1 MRVTGYG
8 HPMRVAI
15 NALLLSGRFSGVEK
29 AIWELL
35 RHIGAGSE
43 DEFVALVGND
53 FDERLL
59 NGARVVVERLPVS
72 NRSRLVR
79 IAYEEWLLARRLKG
93 FDLFH
98 APGYVAPKRLPCPL
112 VLTIYDLV
120 ALTHPELAKRSN
132 ALHYRWR
139 LPRSA
144 KAAAR
149 IIVPLECVARQ
160 VVERFGVERER
171 VRVVPL
177 GVDARLKPPSLD
189 ERARV
194 RARHRLAKPYILFVG
209 NIEPKKN
216 LPTLLRAFAALKQ
229 DGLPHELV
237 LAGKRGWK
245 CREVFALPAELGIKA
260 DVRFLGY
267 VEEEDLAGLYGG
279 AELFAFPSLVEG
291 FGLPPLE
298 AMACGTPVVTSD
310 ADALVETTGDAAE
323 HVPALD
329 VHALADAIRRVL
341 CDAALR
347 EQLRGAGLARAAA
360 FTWSRAAE
368 MTRSVYREALECG

>member
-1 MRVTGYG
+1 
-8 HPMRVAI
+8 MRVAI
-15 NALLLSGRFSGVEK
+15 NAVLLSGRFSGVEK

-35 RHIGAGSE
+35 RHIGGGSD
-43 DEFVALVGND
+43 DEFVALVGSD

-59 NGARVVVERLPVS
+59 NGARVGIERLPVT
-72 NRSRLVR
+72 NRSRLLR
-79 IAYEEWLLARRLKG
+79 IVYEERFLARRLKG

-112 VLTIYDLV
+112 VLTVYDLV

-149 IIVPLECVARQ
+149 IIVPLDCVARQ
-160 VVERFGVERER
+160 VVERLGVERER

-177 GVDARLKPPSLD
+177 GVDARLRPPSLD
-189 ERARV
+189 DRARV

-216 LPTLLRAFAALKQ
+216 LPRLLRAFGALKR

-237 LAGKRGWK
+237 IAGKRGW
-245 CREVFALPAELGIKA
+245 RWRDVFALPAELGIESS
-260 DVRFLGY
+260 VRFLGY
-267 VEEEDLAGLYGG
+267 VEEGDLAGLYGG
-279 AELFAFPSLVEG
+279 AELFVFPSLVEG

-310 ADALVETTGDAAE
+310 AEALVESTGDAAE
-323 HVPALD
+323 HAPALD
-329 VHALADAIRRVL
+329 VAALAEAMRRVL
-341 CDAALR
+341 GDAALR
-347 EQLRGAGLARAAA
+347 ERLRAAGFA
-360 FTWSRAAE
+360 RSAQFAWPRAADT
-368 MTRSVYREALECG
+368 TRSVYREALRCG

>member
-1 MRVTGYG
+1 
-8 HPMRVAI
+8 MRVAI

-29 AIWELL
+29 AVHALL
-35 RHIGAGSE
+35 RHIGEGSD
-43 DEFVALVGND
+43 DEFVALVGSD
-53 FDERLL
+53 FDERAL
-59 NGARVVVERLPVS
+59 NGAGVGIERLPVS
-72 NRSRLVR
+72 NRSRLLR
-79 IAYEEWLLARRLKG
+79 IIYEEHFLQRRLRG

-120 ALTHPELAKRSN
+120 ALTHPELARRSN
-132 ALHYRWR
+132 AWHYRWR

-144 KAAAR
+144 RAAAR

-160 VVERFGVERER
+160 VVERLGVERER

-189 ERARV
+189 DRARV
-194 RARHRLAKPYILFVG
+194 RARHHLARPYILFVG
-209 NIEPKKN
+209 NVEPKKN
-216 LPTLLRAFAALKQ
+216 LPTLLRAFAALKR
-229 DGLPHELV
+229 DGQPHEL
-237 LAGKRGWK
+237 LIAGKRGWK
-245 CREVFALPAELGIKA
+245 CRDVFALPAELGIED

-267 VEEEDLAGLYGG
+267 VEEGDLAGLYGG

-310 ADALVETTGDAAE
+310 AEALVETTGDAAE

-329 VHALADAIRRVL
+329 PEALADVMRRVL
-341 CDAALR
+341 GDVALR
-347 EQLRGAGLARAAA
+347 ERLRAAGLARAAQ
-360 FTWSRAAE
+360 FTWPRAAE
-368 MTRSVYREALECG
+368 ATRAAYREALTA

>member
-1 MRVTGYG
+1 MRA
-8 HPMRVAI
+8 AI

-29 AIWELL
+29 AIYALL
-35 RHIGAGSE
+35 RHIGEGVE
-43 DEFVALVGND
+43 DEFVALVGSD
-53 FDERLL
+53 FDERVL
-59 NGARVVVERLPVS
+59 NGARIGIERLPVS
-72 NRSRLVR
+72 NRSRLFR
-79 IAYEEWLLARRLKG
+79 IVYEEHFLRRRLTG

-98 APGYVAPKRLPCPL
+98 APGYVAPKHLPCPL
-112 VLTIYDLV
+112 VLTIYDLI
-120 ALTHPELAKRSN
+120 ALTHPELARRSN
-132 ALHYRWR
+132 AWHYRWR

-144 KAAAR
+144 RAAAR

-160 VVERFGVERER
+160 VVERLGIARER

-189 ERARV
+189 DRARA
-194 RARHRLAKPYILFVG
+194 RARHHLARPYILFVG
-209 NIEPKKN
+209 NVEPKKN
-216 LPTLLRAFAALKQ
+216 LATLLRAFAALKR
-229 DGLPHELV
+229 DRLPHELL

-245 CREVFALPAELGIKA
+245 CREVLRLPAELGIED

-267 VEEEDLAGLYGG
+267 VEEDDLAGLYGG

-310 ADALVETTGDAAE
+310 AEALVESTGDAAE

-329 VHALADAIRRVL
+329 PEALAEAMRRVL
-341 CDAALR
+341 GDAALR
-347 EQLRGAGLARAAA
+347 ERLRGAGFERSAQ
-360 FTWSRAAE
+360 FTWQRTAE
-368 MTRSVYREALECG
+368 MTRAVHREAAGCG

>member
-1 MRVTGYG
+1 
-8 HPMRVAI
+8 MRVAI
-15 NALLLSGRFSGVEK
+15 NAFLLSGRFSGVEK
-29 AIWELL
+29 AIYTLL
-35 RHIGAGSE
+35 RHVGEGSR
-43 DEFVALVGND
+43 DEFVALVGSD

-59 NGARVVVERLPVS
+59 DGLPVGFERLPVS

-79 IAYEEWLLARRLKG
+79 ILYEERWLPRRLEG

-98 APGYVAPKRLPCPL
+98 APGYVAPRKLPCPA

-120 ALTHPELAKRSN
+120 ALRHPELARRTN

-160 VVERFGVERER
+160 VVDHLGVERER

-177 GVDARLKPPSLD
+177 GVEAGLQPPSQ
-189 ERARV
+189 EARGRART
-194 RARHRLAKPYILFVG
+194 RYHLDHPFILFVG
-209 NIEPKKN
+209 NVEPKKN
-216 LPTLLRAFAALKQ
+216 LPTLLRAFAALKR

-237 LAGKRGWK
+237 IAGKRGWK
-245 CREVFALPAELGIKA
+245 CRAVFRLPRELGIEA
-260 DVRFLGY
+260 SVRFLGY
-267 VEEEDLAGLYGG
+267 VEESDLAGLYG
-279 AELFAFPSLVEG
+279 ASELFVFPSLVEG

-298 AMACGTPVVTSD
+298 AMACGVPVITSD
-310 ADALVETTGDAAE
+310 AEALLETTGDAAE

-329 VHALADAIRRVL
+329 AEALAEAMRRVL
-341 CDAALR
+341 GDPALR
-347 EQLRGAGLARAAA
+347 ERMRAAGAARAAQ
-360 FTWSRAAE
+360 FTWERTAEATRA
-368 MTRSVYREALECG
+368 VYREALECG

>member
-1 MRVTGYG
+1 
-8 HPMRVAI
+8 MRVAI

-29 AIWELL
+29 AIYALL
-35 RHIGAGSE
+35 RHIAAGAEG
-43 DEFVALVGND
+43 DEFTALVGSD

-59 NGARVVVERLPVS
+59 DGTGLGLERLPVS
-72 NRSRLVR
+72 NRSRLCR
-79 IAYEEWLLARRLKG
+79 IAYEEWLLRRRLAG

-98 APGYVAPKRLPCPL
+98 APGYVSPKRLPCPS

-120 ALTHPELAKRSN
+120 ALEHPGLARHTN
-132 ALHYRWR
+132 AWHYRWR

-144 KAAAR
+144 EAAAR

-160 VVERFGVERER
+160 VAEHLAIERER
-171 VRVVPL
+171 IRVVPL
-177 GVDARLKPPSLD
+177 GVDERLKPPSLD
-189 ERARV
+189 DRARV
-194 RARHRLAKPYILFVG
+194 RALHRLAKPYILFVG

-216 LPTLLRAFAALKQ
+216 LPTLLRAFALLKR
-229 DGLPHELV
+229 DGLPHEL
-237 LAGKRGWK
+237 LIAGKRGWR
-245 CREVFALPAELGIKA
+245 CREVFRLPAALGIEG

-267 VEEEDLAGLYGG
+267 VQDDDLAGLYGG

-310 ADALVETTGDAAE
+310 AEALVETTGEAAM

-329 VHALADAIRRVL
+329 AEALAEAMRRVL
-341 CDAALR
+341 GDAALR
-347 EQLRGAGLARAAA
+347 ERLRAAGFARAAQ
-360 FTWSRAAE
+360 FTWARTAEITRA
-368 MTRSVYREALECG
+368 VYREAAQCG

>member
-1 MRVTGYG
+1 
-8 HPMRVAI
+8 MRVAI

-35 RHIGAGSE
+35 RHIGEGVE
-43 DEFVALVGND
+43 DEFVALVGSD
-53 FDERLL
+53 FDEQLL
-59 NGARVVVERLPVS
+59 SGARMGIARLPIS
-72 NRSRLVR
+72 NRSRLAR
-79 IAYEEWLLARRLKG
+79 IVYEERFLARRLRG

-112 VLTIYDLV
+112 VLTVYDLV
-120 ALTHPELAKRSN
+120 ALTHPELARRSN
-132 ALHYRWR
+132 VLHYRWR

-144 KAAAR
+144 RAAAR

-160 VVERFGVERER
+160 VVERLGVARER

-189 ERARV
+189 ARARV
-194 RARHRLAKPYILFVG
+194 RARHRLARPYILFVG

-216 LPTLLRAFAALKQ
+216 LPTLLRAFASLKR
-229 DGLPHELV
+229 DGLPHALV
-237 LAGKRGWK
+237 IAGKRGWK
-245 CREVFALPAELGIKA
+245 CREVFALPAELGIEA

-267 VEEEDLAGLYGG
+267 IEETDLAGLYGG

-310 ADALVETTGDAAE
+310 AEALVETAGDAAE
-323 HVPALD
+323 HAPVLD
-329 VHALADAIRRVL
+329 PQALAEAIRRVL
-341 CDAALR
+341 GDAALR
-347 EQLRGAGLARAAA
+347 ERLRAAGLARAAQ
-360 FTWSRAAE
+360 FTWPRTAE
-368 MTRSVYREALECG
+368 MTRAVYREARTCG